1 MPHASH
7 RISLFIVPRDPE
19 HELGDV
25 RVAQLRETLC
35 EEGILDAQGQAGEHS
50 DRFVEGGFA
59 RFRFDRPPWPVVYG
73 NRLGGYRVQ
82 CPHCDANMVTSL
94 DLGLRRWRGGEGR
107 GVACES
113 CSREVCIEDLC
124 FKPPAA
130 PGRWA
135 FVFSRAESS
144 GLKSGVLE
152 RLELLCGAQLQTI
165 VVRG

>member
-19 HELGDV
+19 HELGEGH
-25 RVAQLRETLC
+25 VAQLRETLC
-35 EEGILDAQGQAGEHS
+35 KEGILDAQDQAGEHS
-50 DRFVEGGFA
+50 GRFVEGGFA

-82 CPHCDANMVTSL
+82 CPHCDANMVTLL
-94 DLGLRRWRGGEGR
+94 DLGLRRWRNGEGR

-113 CSREVCIEDLC
+113 CSREFCIEALR

-135 FVFSRAESS
+135 LVFSRAESS
-144 GLKSGVLE
+144 ELKSGVLE
-152 RLELLCGAQLQTI
+152 RLGFLCGVPLQTI